1 MTRVFLA
8 SATILA
14 PGTLLFFL
22 EKSGR
27 IPMFVPKIV
36 VELGLLSAFLL
47 IGLPMSVAAYK

>member
-14 PGTLLFFL
+14 PGTLLFYL

-27 IPMFVPKIV
+27 IPIFLPKIV

-47 IGLPMSVAAYK
+47 IGLPMSVAAY